1 MGLFNRNKKKPE
13 IREDTTPDAQVV
25 SNPLLRSLLGEDGVD
40 RDTVMNI
47 PAIAACINMIADTV
61 SALKIKLYKRNGD
74 RIEEVTDD
82 PRTFLLNDDTGDA
95 LDAVQFKKAMVVDMF
110 LSRGGYTFVNWI
122 GGQVRSIHYV
132 EAERIGFRKNT
143 DPIFKDYQLEVGGYT
158 YEPWQFIKLLRNTRN
173 GCYGKPITEE
183 SPELMDII
191 YSSQKYEKNL
201 VKTGGNKKGFIK
213 SPRSLTQKAL
223 DSIKAAFKK
232 LYQNNTENVVVLNN
246 GLEFQESSNT
256 SVEMQL
262 NENKQ
267 TNSNECCKMLGIPS
281 TMLSGGGNEE
291 DDKKF
296 IKYCVT
302 NLLDE
307 FMTAINKVLLLESE
321 KGQYFFAPDMYELTK
336 GDIDKR
342 YNAYKTAT
350 DSGWLQVDEVR
361 ERENMEPL
369 GMNMIKLG
377 LQDVLYDPKTQM
389 LYVPNTNQMHKL
401 GEGGN
406 EEGELK

>member
-1 MGLFNRNKKKPE
+1 MNVAKCLVFLR
-13 IREDTTPDAQVV
+13 RCCLVV
-25 SNPLLRSLLGEDGVD
+25 E
-40 RDTVMNI
+40 
-47 PAIAACINMIADTV
+47 
-61 SALKIKLYKRNGD
+61 
-74 RIEEVTDD
+74 
-82 PRTFLLNDDTGDA
+82 
-95 LDAVQFKKAMVVDMF
+95 
-110 LSRGGYTFVNWI
+110 
-122 GGQVRSIHYV
+122 
-132 EAERIGFRKNT
+132 
-143 DPIFKDYQLEVGGYT
+143 
-158 YEPWQFIKLLRNTRN
+158 
-173 GCYGKPITEE
+173 
-183 SPELMDII
+183 
-191 YSSQKYEKNL
+191 
-201 VKTGGNKKGFIK
+201 
-213 SPRSLTQKAL
+213 
-223 DSIKAAFKK
+223 
-232 LYQNNTENVVVLNN
+232 
-246 GLEFQESSNT
+246 
-256 SVEMQL
+256 
-262 NENKQ
+262 
-267 TNSNECCKMLGIPS
+267 
-281 TMLSGGGNEE
+281 NEE

-406 EEGELK
+406 EEGESKSEPEKTGENPL

>member
-82 PRTFLLNDDTGDA
+82 PRTFLLNDDTGDT

-201 VKTGGNKKGFIK
+201 VKTGGNKKGF
-213 SPRSLTQKAL
+213 LKAKNRVAKEVIDML
-223 DSIKAAFKK
+223 KEAFRR
-232 LYQNNTENVVVLNN
+232 LYANNTENVVVLND
-246 GLEFQESSNT
+246 GLEFQESSST

-262 NENKQ
+262 NENKE
-267 TNSNECCKMLGIPS
+267 TNNKDACKIFLIPPI
-281 TMLSGGGNEE
+281 E
-291 DDKKF
+291 
-296 IKYCVT
+296 IKGVI
-302 NLLDE
+302 
-307 FMTAINKVLLLESE
+307 FPSIQSVAE
-321 KGQYFFAPDMYELTK
+321 K
-336 GDIDKR
+336 
-342 YNAYKTAT
+342 
-350 DSGWLQVDEVR
+350 
-361 ERENMEPL
+361 
-369 GMNMIKLG
+369 
-377 LQDVLYDPKTQM
+377 
-389 LYVPNTNQMHKL
+389 
-401 GEGGN
+401 
-406 EEGELK
+406 